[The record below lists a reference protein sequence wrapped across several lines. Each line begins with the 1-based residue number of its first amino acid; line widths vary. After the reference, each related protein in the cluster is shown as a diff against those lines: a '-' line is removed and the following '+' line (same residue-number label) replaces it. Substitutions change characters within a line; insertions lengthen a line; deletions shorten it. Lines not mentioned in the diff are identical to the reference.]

1 MFAQI
6 YKGFGLH
13 RFWNCLAAFDGAA
26 VRVLSV
32 LVAVLLMS
40 VSFIPG
46 DATARSDDEVYP
58 VDATLLRA
66 PAHRF
71 STPPVNVKRP
81 VRLAIVKYV
90 RPSPNEEIV
99 PASVTALKQYFGED
113 RVQVAHL
120 SLTELSEAIKRGDV
134 DVFLSSAGF
143 YRRLADEGVKSLVSA
158 VSLSYPDPNHGEG
171 TAIVAA
177 ADRSDIES
185 LRDLKGGV
193 LATSTPTAFTGL
205 LVPYGEMMKQGIKV
219 DGFFRETLYLG
230 DDDAM
235 ETAPRHLLD
244 GTADVAFLRLC
255 FLEEW
260 LERHPEHQ
268 GRFKVINRKDGP
280 GEVCARSTELYPT
293 WTVGTTKVTDPRVS
307 RSVTQALLAL
317 KPTGTNGIYWGVATD
332 YSSVD
337 KLFRETRTGPYAY
350 LNTWSLKRF
359 IAEYWHWLMLAGVL
373 VAGLTLHSVRVTQLV
388 HKRTA
393 ALRQSLAEL
402 QVLKEEAQGAAQR
415 IERLER
421 AGVVAQ
427 LSVIFAHEMRQ
438 PLGAISLYSFGL
450 RRMLGNGSTDTARMT
465 DVIDR
470 LDRQTERA
478 NEIVARVRS
487 YAKAE
492 QPTRVL
498 VSLREQVDRA
508 AADLKTTGRYSTALR
523 VIVTDEPVVTADPLE
538 MELVALNLMKN
549 ALEASDAA
557 GGAGEVVVTLF
568 EEDERAIITVADDG
582 GGTRETVERLNRGL
596 GSTKAEGLGLG
607 LSIVRGILE
616 AYGGRLAFSARR
628 QGGLVA
634 RVTVPVREVSGEPS
648 PLDDDDSLRDALR
661 FVLETEGW
669 RVADYRSA
677 NDFFRGDAPSVPGCV
692 VMDVRMPGLTGIEAQ
707 AVMNERGFSLPVI
720 FLTGHGDIDMAVMA
734 LHEGAADFIQKP
746 VDNER
751 LLAVIASTAFE
762 SLSGA
767 GAVLDGET
775 AKARCAELTN
785 RERDIARLV
794 AEGLTNRLIGERLS
808 IAVRT
813 VEVHRASAL
822 RKLGVRT
829 PEEVRAVL
837 EAGA

>member
-317 KPTGTNGIYWGVATD
+317 KPTGANGIYWGVATD

-557 GGAGEVVVTLF
+557 GGA
-568 EEDERAIITVADDG
+568 A
-582 GGTRETVERLNRGL
+582 RETVERLNRGL

-648 PLDDDDSLRDALR
+648 PLDDDPLA
-661 FVLETEGW
+661 T
-669 RVADYRSA
+669 
-677 NDFFRGDAPSVPGCV
+677 GD
-692 VMDVRMPGLTGIEAQ
+692 
-707 AVMNERGFSLPVI
+707 N
-720 FLTGHGDIDMAVMA
+720 
-734 LHEGAADFIQKP
+734 
-746 VDNER
+746 
-751 LLAVIASTAFE
+751 
-762 SLSGA
+762 
-767 GAVLDGET
+767 
-775 AKARCAELTN
+775 
-785 RERDIARLV
+785 
-794 AEGLTNRLIGERLS
+794 
-808 IAVRT
+808 AVRDNRD
-813 VEVHRASAL
+813 EKAS
-822 RKLGVRT
+822 
-829 PEEVRAVL
+829 
-837 EAGA
+837 

>member
-1 MFAQI
+1 MSA
-6 YKGFGLH
+6 KSHKSFGLH
-13 RFWNCLAAFDGAA
+13 LFRYCQAIFAKAGIGALSALLLVSSNLLPCVASAQTDG
-26 VRVLSV
+26 
-32 LVAVLLMS
+32 
-40 VSFIPG
+40 G
-46 DATARSDDEVYP
+46 YP
-58 VDATLLRA
+58 VDATLMRV

-71 STPPVNVKRP
+71 ATPAVNVKRP
-81 VRLAIVKYV
+81 VRVAIVKYV
-90 RPSPNEEIV
+90 RPAPNEEIV
-99 PASVTALKQYFGED
+99 PASVAALWQYFGED
-113 RVQVAHL
+113 RVRVTHL
-120 SLTELSEAIKRGDV
+120 SLTELADAIRRGEV

-158 VSLSYPDPNHGEG
+158 VSLSYPDPNHGDG
-171 TAIVAA
+171 TAIVTA
-177 ADRSDIES
+177 ADRTDIET
-185 LRDLKGGV
+185 LKDVKGGV

-205 LVPYGEMMKQGIKV
+205 LVPYGEMMKQGFKV
-219 DGFFRETLYLG
+219 DGFFSETLYLG

-235 ETAPRHLLD
+235 EAAPGHLLD

-260 LERHPEHQ
+260 LERHPEHA
-268 GRFKVINRKDGP
+268 GKFKVINRKDGP
-280 GEVCARSTELYPT
+280 GEVCARSTALYPT
-293 WTVGTTKVTDPRVS
+293 WTVATTKVTDPRVS

-317 KPTGTNGIYWGVATD
+317 KPTGSNGIYWGVATD

-337 KLFRETRTGPYAY
+337 KLFRDTRTGPYAY

-359 IAEYWHWLMLAGVL
+359 IAEYWHWLMLATVL
-373 VAGLTLHSVRVTQLV
+373 VAGLILHSVRVTQLV

-393 ALRQSLAEL
+393 ALRRSLAEL

-438 PLGAISLYSFGL
+438 PLGAISLYSLGL

-508 AADLKTTGRYSTALR
+508 AADLKTTGRYRTALR
-523 VIVTDEPVVTADPLE
+523 VVVTDEPVVTADPLE

-557 GGAGEVVVTLF
+557 GGAGEVVVTLS

-616 AYGGRLAFSARR
+616 AYGGRLAFSTRR

-634 RVTVPVREVSGEPS
+634 RATVPVREVSAEPS
-648 PLDDDDSLRDALR
+648 PLDDDSLA
-661 FVLETEGW
+661 T
-669 RVADYRSA
+669 
-677 NDFFRGDAPSVPGCV
+677 GD
-692 VMDVRMPGLTGIEAQ
+692 
-707 AVMNERGFSLPVI
+707 N
-720 FLTGHGDIDMAVMA
+720 
-734 LHEGAADFIQKP
+734 
-746 VDNER
+746 
-751 LLAVIASTAFE
+751 
-762 SLSGA
+762 
-767 GAVLDGET
+767 
-775 AKARCAELTN
+775 
-785 RERDIARLV
+785 
-794 AEGLTNRLIGERLS
+794 
-808 IAVRT
+808 AVRDNRD
-813 VEVHRASAL
+813 EKAS
-822 RKLGVRT
+822 
-829 PEEVRAVL
+829 
-837 EAGA
+837 

>member
-99 PASVTALKQYFGED
+99 PASVAALKQYFGED

-235 ETAPRHLLD
+235 ETVPRHLLD

-317 KPTGTNGIYWGVATD
+317 KPTGANGIYWGVATD

-648 PLDDDDSLRDALR
+648 PLDDDSLA
-661 FVLETEGW
+661 T
-669 RVADYRSA
+669 
-677 NDFFRGDAPSVPGCV
+677 GD
-692 VMDVRMPGLTGIEAQ
+692 
-707 AVMNERGFSLPVI
+707 N
-720 FLTGHGDIDMAVMA
+720 
-734 LHEGAADFIQKP
+734 
-746 VDNER
+746 
-751 LLAVIASTAFE
+751 
-762 SLSGA
+762 
-767 GAVLDGET
+767 
-775 AKARCAELTN
+775 
-785 RERDIARLV
+785 
-794 AEGLTNRLIGERLS
+794 
-808 IAVRT
+808 AVRDNRD
-813 VEVHRASAL
+813 EKAS
-822 RKLGVRT
+822 
-829 PEEVRAVL
+829 
-837 EAGA
+837 

>member
-219 DGFFRETLYLG
+219 DGF
-230 DDDAM
+230 
-235 ETAPRHLLD
+235 
-244 GTADVAFLRLC
+244 
-255 FLEEW
+255 
-260 LERHPEHQ
+260 
-268 GRFKVINRKDGP
+268 
-280 GEVCARSTELYPT
+280 
-293 WTVGTTKVTDPRVS
+293 
-307 RSVTQALLAL
+307 
-317 KPTGTNGIYWGVATD
+317 
-332 YSSVD
+332 
-337 KLFRETRTGPYAY
+337 FRETRTGPYAY

-557 GGAGEVVVTLF
+557 GGAGEVVVTLS

-648 PLDDDDSLRDALR
+648 PLDDDSLA
-661 FVLETEGW
+661 T
-669 RVADYRSA
+669 
-677 NDFFRGDAPSVPGCV
+677 GD
-692 VMDVRMPGLTGIEAQ
+692 
-707 AVMNERGFSLPVI
+707 N
-720 FLTGHGDIDMAVMA
+720 
-734 LHEGAADFIQKP
+734 
-746 VDNER
+746 
-751 LLAVIASTAFE
+751 
-762 SLSGA
+762 
-767 GAVLDGET
+767 
-775 AKARCAELTN
+775 
-785 RERDIARLV
+785 
-794 AEGLTNRLIGERLS
+794 
-808 IAVRT
+808 AVRDNRD
-813 VEVHRASAL
+813 EKAS
-822 RKLGVRT
+822 
-829 PEEVRAVL
+829 
-837 EAGA
+837 

>member
-1 MFAQI
+1 MSA
-6 YKGFGLH
+6 KSHKSFGLH
-13 RFWNCLAAFDGAA
+13 LFRYCQAVFAKAGIGALSALLLVSSNLLPCVASAQTDG
-26 VRVLSV
+26 
-32 LVAVLLMS
+32 
-40 VSFIPG
+40 G
-46 DATARSDDEVYP
+46 YP
-58 VDATLLRA
+58 VDATLMRV

-71 STPPVNVKRP
+71 ATPAVNVKRP
-81 VRLAIVKYV
+81 VRVAIVKYV
-90 RPSPNEEIV
+90 RPAPNEEIV
-99 PASVTALKQYFGED
+99 PASVAALRQYFGED
-113 RVQVAHL
+113 RVRVTHL
-120 SLTELSEAIKRGDV
+120 SLTELADAIRRGEV

-143 YRRLADEGVKSLVSA
+143 YRRLTDEGVKSLVSA
-158 VSLSYPDPNHGEG
+158 VSLSYPDPNHGDG
-171 TAIVAA
+171 TAIVTT
-177 ADRSDIES
+177 ADRTDIET
-185 LRDLKGGV
+185 LKDVKGGV

-205 LVPYGEMMKQGIKV
+205 LVPYGEMMKQGFKV
-219 DGFFRETLYLG
+219 DGFFSETLYLG

-235 ETAPRHLLD
+235 ETAPGHLLD

-260 LERHPEHQ
+260 LERHPEHA
-268 GRFKVINRKDGP
+268 GKFKVINRKDGL
-280 GEVCARSTELYPT
+280 GEVCARSTALYPT
-293 WTVGTTKVTDPRVS
+293 WTVATTKVTDPRVS

-317 KPTGTNGIYWGVATD
+317 KPTGSNGIYWGVATD
-332 YSSVD
+332 YSAVD
-337 KLFRETRTGPYAY
+337 KLFRDTRTGPYAY

-359 IAEYWHWLMLAGVL
+359 IAEYWHWLMLATVL
-373 VAGLTLHSVRVTQLV
+373 VAGLILHSVRVTQLV

-393 ALRQSLAEL
+393 ALRRSLAEL

-438 PLGAISLYSFGL
+438 PLGAISLYSLGL

-465 DVIDR
+465 DVIDK

-508 AADLKTTGRYSTALR
+508 AADLKTTGRYRTALR
-523 VIVTDEPVVTADPLE
+523 VVITDEPVVTADPLE

-557 GGAGEVVVTLF
+557 GGAGEVVVTLS

-634 RVTVPVREVSGEPS
+634 RATVPVREVSAEPS
-648 PLDDDDSLRDALR
+648 SLDDDSLA
-661 FVLETEGW
+661 T
-669 RVADYRSA
+669 
-677 NDFFRGDAPSVPGCV
+677 GD
-692 VMDVRMPGLTGIEAQ
+692 
-707 AVMNERGFSLPVI
+707 N
-720 FLTGHGDIDMAVMA
+720 
-734 LHEGAADFIQKP
+734 
-746 VDNER
+746 
-751 LLAVIASTAFE
+751 
-762 SLSGA
+762 
-767 GAVLDGET
+767 
-775 AKARCAELTN
+775 
-785 RERDIARLV
+785 
-794 AEGLTNRLIGERLS
+794 
-808 IAVRT
+808 AVRDNRD
-813 VEVHRASAL
+813 EKAS
-822 RKLGVRT
+822 
-829 PEEVRAVL
+829 
-837 EAGA
+837 

>member
-317 KPTGTNGIYWGVATD
+317 KPTGANGIYWGVATD

-492 QPTRVL
+492 QPPPRP
-498 VSLREQVDRA
+498 RKPARA
-508 AADLKTTGRYSTALR
+508 G
-523 VIVTDEPVVTADPLE
+523 
-538 MELVALNLMKN
+538 
-549 ALEASDAA
+549 
-557 GGAGEVVVTLF
+557 
-568 EEDERAIITVADDG
+568 
-582 GGTRETVERLNRGL
+582 
-596 GSTKAEGLGLG
+596 
-607 LSIVRGILE
+607 
-616 AYGGRLAFSARR
+616 R
-628 QGGLVA
+628 QGGGRPQDHGTLQHGAQGHRHRRA
-634 RVTVPVREVSGEPS
+634 RRDGRSSRDGARCTQPHEECARGVRRRG
-648 PLDDDDSLRDALR
+648 RRGRGRGDALR
-661 FVLETEGW
+661 GGRT
-669 RVADYRSA
+669 RDHH
-677 NDFFRGDAPSVPGCV
+677 RGRRRRRDARDRRAPQQ
-692 VMDVRMPGLTGIEAQ
+692 RT
-707 AVMNERGFSLPVI
+707 R
-720 FLTGHGDIDMAVMA
+720 
-734 LHEGAADFIQKP
+734 LHEGRRA
-746 VDNER
+746 R
-751 LLAVIASTAFE
+751 TRAF
-762 SLSGA
+762 
-767 GAVLDGET
+767 DC
-775 AKARCAELTN
+775 ARHPRGL
-785 RERDIARLV
+785 RRQARLQ
-794 AEGLTNRLIGERLS
+794 
-808 IAVRT
+808 
-813 VEVHRASAL
+813 
-822 RKLGVRT
+822 RT
-829 PEEVRAVL
+829 PSGRARGPRDRAREGGLRRAV
-837 EAGA
+837 AFG

>member
-1 MFAQI
+1 MSA
-6 YKGFGLH
+6 KSHKSFGLH
-13 RFWNCLAAFDGAA
+13 LFRYCQAIFAKAGIGALSALLLVSSNLLPCVASAQTDG
-26 VRVLSV
+26 
-32 LVAVLLMS
+32 
-40 VSFIPG
+40 G
-46 DATARSDDEVYP
+46 YP
-58 VDATLLRA
+58 VDATLMRV

-71 STPPVNVKRP
+71 ATPAVNVKRP
-81 VRLAIVKYV
+81 VRVAIVKYV
-90 RPSPNEEIV
+90 RPAPNEEIV
-99 PASVTALKQYFGED
+99 PASVAALRQYFGED
-113 RVQVAHL
+113 RVRVTHL
-120 SLTELSEAIKRGDV
+120 SLTELADAIRRGEV

-158 VSLSYPDPNHGEG
+158 VSLSYPDPNHGDG
-171 TAIVAA
+171 TAIVTA
-177 ADRSDIES
+177 ADRTDIET
-185 LRDLKGGV
+185 LKDVKGGV

-205 LVPYGEMMKQGIKV
+205 LVPYGEMMKQGFKV
-219 DGFFRETLYLG
+219 DGFFSETLYLG
-230 DDDAM
+230 DDAM
-235 ETAPRHLLD
+235 ETAPGHLLD

-260 LERHPEHQ
+260 LERHPEHA
-268 GRFKVINRKDGP
+268 GKFKVINRKDGP
-280 GEVCARSTELYPT
+280 GEVCARSTALYPT
-293 WTVGTTKVTDPRVS
+293 WTVATTKVTDPRVS

-317 KPTGTNGIYWGVATD
+317 KPTGSNGIYWGVATD

-337 KLFRETRTGPYAY
+337 KLFRDTRTGPYAY

-359 IAEYWHWLMLAGVL
+359 IAEYWHWLMLATVL
-373 VAGLTLHSVRVTQLV
+373 VAGLILHSVRVTQLV

-393 ALRQSLAEL
+393 ALRRSLAEL

-438 PLGAISLYSFGL
+438 PLGAISLYSLGL

-508 AADLKTTGRYSTALR
+508 AADLKTTGRYRTALR
-523 VIVTDEPVVTADPLE
+523 VVVTDEPVVTADPLE

-557 GGAGEVVVTLF
+557 GGAGEVVVTLSV
-568 EEDERAIITVADDG
+568 EDERAIITVADDG

-616 AYGGRLAFSARR
+616 AYGGRLAFSTRR

-634 RVTVPVREVSGEPS
+634 RATVPVREVSAEPS
-648 PLDDDDSLRDALR
+648 PLDDDSLA
-661 FVLETEGW
+661 T
-669 RVADYRSA
+669 
-677 NDFFRGDAPSVPGCV
+677 GD
-692 VMDVRMPGLTGIEAQ
+692 
-707 AVMNERGFSLPVI
+707 N
-720 FLTGHGDIDMAVMA
+720 
-734 LHEGAADFIQKP
+734 
-746 VDNER
+746 
-751 LLAVIASTAFE
+751 
-762 SLSGA
+762 
-767 GAVLDGET
+767 
-775 AKARCAELTN
+775 
-785 RERDIARLV
+785 
-794 AEGLTNRLIGERLS
+794 
-808 IAVRT
+808 AVRDNRD
-813 VEVHRASAL
+813 EKAS
-822 RKLGVRT
+822 
-829 PEEVRAVL
+829 
-837 EAGA
+837 

>member
-1 MFAQI
+1 MSA
-6 YKGFGLH
+6 KSHKSFGLH
-13 RFWNCLAAFDGAA
+13 LFRYCQAIFAKAGIGALSALLLVSSNLLPCVASAQTDG
-26 VRVLSV
+26 
-32 LVAVLLMS
+32 
-40 VSFIPG
+40 G
-46 DATARSDDEVYP
+46 YP
-58 VDATLLRA
+58 VDATLMRV

-71 STPPVNVKRP
+71 ATPAVNVKRP
-81 VRLAIVKYV
+81 VRVAIVKYV
-90 RPSPNEEIV
+90 RPAPNEEIV
-99 PASVTALKQYFGED
+99 PASVAALRQYFGED
-113 RVQVAHL
+113 RVRVTHL
-120 SLTELSEAIKRGDV
+120 SLTELADAIRRGEV

-158 VSLSYPDPNHGEG
+158 VSLSYPDPNHGDG
-171 TAIVAA
+171 TAIVTA
-177 ADRSDIES
+177 ADRTDIET
-185 LRDLKGGV
+185 LKDVKGGV

-205 LVPYGEMMKQGIKV
+205 LVPYGEMMKQGFKV
-219 DGFFRETLYLG
+219 DGFFSETLYLG

-235 ETAPRHLLD
+235 ETAPGHLLD

-260 LERHPEHQ
+260 LERHPEHA
-268 GRFKVINRKDGP
+268 GKFKVINRKDGP
-280 GEVCARSTELYPT
+280 GEVCARSTALYPT
-293 WTVGTTKVTDPRVS
+293 WTVATTKVTDPRVS

-317 KPTGTNGIYWGVATD
+317 KPTGSNGIYWGVATD

-337 KLFRETRTGPYAY
+337 KLFRDTRTGPYAY

-359 IAEYWHWLMLAGVL
+359 IAEYWHWLMLATVL
-373 VAGLTLHSVRVTQLV
+373 VAGLILHSVRVTQLV

-393 ALRQSLAEL
+393 ALRRSLAEL

-438 PLGAISLYSFGL
+438 PLGAISLYSLGL

-508 AADLKTTGRYSTALR
+508 AADLKTTGRYRTALR
-523 VIVTDEPVVTADPLE
+523 VVVTDEPVVTADPLE

-557 GGAGEVVVTLF
+557 GGAGEVVVTLS

-634 RVTVPVREVSGEPS
+634 RVTVPVSEVSGEPS
-648 PLDDDDSLRDALR
+648 PLDDDSLA
-661 FVLETEGW
+661 T
-669 RVADYRSA
+669 
-677 NDFFRGDAPSVPGCV
+677 GD
-692 VMDVRMPGLTGIEAQ
+692 
-707 AVMNERGFSLPVI
+707 N
-720 FLTGHGDIDMAVMA
+720 
-734 LHEGAADFIQKP
+734 
-746 VDNER
+746 
-751 LLAVIASTAFE
+751 
-762 SLSGA
+762 
-767 GAVLDGET
+767 
-775 AKARCAELTN
+775 
-785 RERDIARLV
+785 
-794 AEGLTNRLIGERLS
+794 
-808 IAVRT
+808 AVRDNRD
-813 VEVHRASAL
+813 EKAS
-822 RKLGVRT
+822 
-829 PEEVRAVL
+829 
-837 EAGA
+837 

>member
-1 MFAQI
+1 MSA
-6 YKGFGLH
+6 KSHKSFGLH
-13 RFWNCLAAFDGAA
+13 LFRYCQAVFAKAGIGALSALLLVSSNLLPCVASAQTDG
-26 VRVLSV
+26 
-32 LVAVLLMS
+32 
-40 VSFIPG
+40 G
-46 DATARSDDEVYP
+46 YP
-58 VDATLLRA
+58 VDATLMRV

-71 STPPVNVKRP
+71 ATPAVNVKRP
-81 VRLAIVKYV
+81 VRVAIVKYV
-90 RPSPNEEIV
+90 RPAPNEEIV
-99 PASVTALKQYFGED
+99 PASVAALRQYFGED
-113 RVQVAHL
+113 RVRVTHL
-120 SLTELSEAIKRGDV
+120 SLTELADAIRRGEV

-143 YRRLADEGVKSLVSA
+143 YRRLTDEGVKSLVSA
-158 VSLSYPDPNHGEG
+158 VSLSYPDPNHGDG
-171 TAIVAA
+171 TAIVTT
-177 ADRSDIES
+177 ADRTDIET
-185 LRDLKGGV
+185 LKDVKGGV

-205 LVPYGEMMKQGIKV
+205 LVPYGEMMKQGFKV
-219 DGFFRETLYLG
+219 DGFFSETLYLG

-235 ETAPRHLLD
+235 ETAPGHLLD

-260 LERHPEHQ
+260 LERHPEHA
-268 GRFKVINRKDGP
+268 GKFKVINRKDGP
-280 GEVCARSTELYPT
+280 GEVCARSTALYPT
-293 WTVGTTKVTDPRVS
+293 WTVATTKVTDPRVS

-317 KPTGTNGIYWGVATD
+317 KPTGSNGIYWGVATD
-332 YSSVD
+332 YSAVD
-337 KLFRETRTGPYAY
+337 KLFRDTRTGPYAY

-359 IAEYWHWLMLAGVL
+359 IAEYWHWLMLATVL
-373 VAGLTLHSVRVTQLV
+373 VAGLILHSVRVTQLV

-393 ALRQSLAEL
+393 ALRRSLAEL

-438 PLGAISLYSFGL
+438 PLGAISLYSLGL

-465 DVIDR
+465 DVIDK

-508 AADLKTTGRYSTALR
+508 VADLKTTGRYRTALR
-523 VIVTDEPVVTADPLE
+523 VVITDEPVVTAYPLE

-557 GGAGEVVVTLF
+557 GGAGEVVVTLS

-634 RVTVPVREVSGEPS
+634 RATVPVREVSAEPS
-648 PLDDDDSLRDALR
+648 PLDDDSLA
-661 FVLETEGW
+661 T
-669 RVADYRSA
+669 
-677 NDFFRGDAPSVPGCV
+677 GD
-692 VMDVRMPGLTGIEAQ
+692 
-707 AVMNERGFSLPVI
+707 N
-720 FLTGHGDIDMAVMA
+720 
-734 LHEGAADFIQKP
+734 
-746 VDNER
+746 
-751 LLAVIASTAFE
+751 
-762 SLSGA
+762 
-767 GAVLDGET
+767 
-775 AKARCAELTN
+775 
-785 RERDIARLV
+785 
-794 AEGLTNRLIGERLS
+794 
-808 IAVRT
+808 AVRDNRD
-813 VEVHRASAL
+813 EKAS
-822 RKLGVRT
+822 
-829 PEEVRAVL
+829 
-837 EAGA
+837 

>member
-1 MFAQI
+1 MSA
-6 YKGFGLH
+6 KSHKSFGLH
-13 RFWNCLAAFDGAA
+13 LFRYCQVIFAKAGIGALSALLLVSSNLLPCVASAQTDG
-26 VRVLSV
+26 
-32 LVAVLLMS
+32 
-40 VSFIPG
+40 G
-46 DATARSDDEVYP
+46 YP
-58 VDATLLRA
+58 VDATLMRV

-71 STPPVNVKRP
+71 ATPAVNVKRP
-81 VRLAIVKYV
+81 VRVAIVKYV
-90 RPSPNEEIV
+90 RPAPNEEIV
-99 PASVTALKQYFGED
+99 PASVAALRQYFGED
-113 RVQVAHL
+113 RVRVTHL
-120 SLTELSEAIKRGDV
+120 SLTELADAIRRGEV

-158 VSLSYPDPNHGEG
+158 VSLSYPDPNHGDG
-171 TAIVAA
+171 TAIVTA
-177 ADRSDIES
+177 ADRTDIET
-185 LRDLKGGV
+185 LKDVKGGV

-205 LVPYGEMMKQGIKV
+205 LVPYGEMMKQGFKV
-219 DGFFRETLYLG
+219 DGFFSETLYLG

-235 ETAPRHLLD
+235 ETAPGHLLD

-260 LERHPEHQ
+260 LERHPEHA
-268 GRFKVINRKDGP
+268 GKFKVINRKDGP
-280 GEVCARSTELYPT
+280 GEVCARSTALYPT
-293 WTVGTTKVTDPRVS
+293 WTVATTKVTDPRVS

-317 KPTGTNGIYWGVATD
+317 KPTGSNGIYWGVATD

-337 KLFRETRTGPYAY
+337 KLFRDTRTGPYAY

-359 IAEYWHWLMLAGVL
+359 IAEYWHWLMLATVL
-373 VAGLTLHSVRVTQLV
+373 VAGLILHSVRVTQLV

-393 ALRQSLAEL
+393 ALRRSLAEL

-438 PLGAISLYSFGL
+438 PLGAISLYSLGL

-508 AADLKTTGRYSTALR
+508 AADLKTTGRYRTALR
-523 VIVTDEPVVTADPLE
+523 VVVTDEPVVTADPLE

-557 GGAGEVVVTLF
+557 GGAGEVVVTLS

-648 PLDDDDSLRDALR
+648 PLDDDSLA
-661 FVLETEGW
+661 T
-669 RVADYRSA
+669 
-677 NDFFRGDAPSVPGCV
+677 GD
-692 VMDVRMPGLTGIEAQ
+692 
-707 AVMNERGFSLPVI
+707 N
-720 FLTGHGDIDMAVMA
+720 
-734 LHEGAADFIQKP
+734 
-746 VDNER
+746 
-751 LLAVIASTAFE
+751 
-762 SLSGA
+762 
-767 GAVLDGET
+767 
-775 AKARCAELTN
+775 
-785 RERDIARLV
+785 
-794 AEGLTNRLIGERLS
+794 
-808 IAVRT
+808 AVRDNRD
-813 VEVHRASAL
+813 EKAS
-822 RKLGVRT
+822 
-829 PEEVRAVL
+829 
-837 EAGA
+837 

>member
-1 MFAQI
+1 MSA
-6 YKGFGLH
+6 KSHKSFGLH
-13 RFWNCLAAFDGAA
+13 LFRYCQAIFAKAGIGALSALLLVSSNLLPCVASAQTDG
-26 VRVLSV
+26 
-32 LVAVLLMS
+32 
-40 VSFIPG
+40 G
-46 DATARSDDEVYP
+46 YP
-58 VDATLLRA
+58 VDATLMRV

-71 STPPVNVKRP
+71 ATPAVNVKRP
-81 VRLAIVKYV
+81 VRVAIVKYV
-90 RPSPNEEIV
+90 RPAPNEEIV
-99 PASVTALKQYFGED
+99 PASVAALRQYFGED
-113 RVQVAHL
+113 RVRVTHL
-120 SLTELSEAIKRGDV
+120 SLTELADAIRRGEV

-158 VSLSYPDPNHGEG
+158 VSLSYPDPNHGDG
-171 TAIVAA
+171 TAIVTA
-177 ADRSDIES
+177 ADRTDIET
-185 LRDLKGGV
+185 LKDVKGGV

-205 LVPYGEMMKQGIKV
+205 LVPYGEMMKQGFKV
-219 DGFFRETLYLG
+219 DGFFSETLYLG

-235 ETAPRHLLD
+235 ETAPGHLLD

-260 LERHPEHQ
+260 LERHPEHA
-268 GRFKVINRKDGP
+268 GKFKVINRKDGP
-280 GEVCARSTELYPT
+280 GEVCARSTALYPT
-293 WTVGTTKVTDPRVS
+293 WTVATTKVTDPRVS

-317 KPTGTNGIYWGVATD
+317 KPTGSNGIYWGVATD

-337 KLFRETRTGPYAY
+337 KLFRDTRTGPYAY

-359 IAEYWHWLMLAGVL
+359 IAEYWHWLMLATVL
-373 VAGLTLHSVRVTQLV
+373 VAGLILHSVRVTQLV

-393 ALRQSLAEL
+393 ALRRSLAEL

-438 PLGAISLYSFGL
+438 PLGAISLYSLGL

-508 AADLKTTGRYSTALR
+508 AADLKTTGRYRTALR
-523 VIVTDEPVVTADPLE
+523 VVVTDEPVVTADPLE

-557 GGAGEVVVTLF
+557 GGAGEVVVTLS

-648 PLDDDDSLRDALR
+648 PLDDDSLA
-661 FVLETEGW
+661 T
-669 RVADYRSA
+669 
-677 NDFFRGDAPSVPGCV
+677 GD
-692 VMDVRMPGLTGIEAQ
+692 
-707 AVMNERGFSLPVI
+707 N
-720 FLTGHGDIDMAVMA
+720 
-734 LHEGAADFIQKP
+734 
-746 VDNER
+746 
-751 LLAVIASTAFE
+751 
-762 SLSGA
+762 
-767 GAVLDGET
+767 
-775 AKARCAELTN
+775 
-785 RERDIARLV
+785 
-794 AEGLTNRLIGERLS
+794 
-808 IAVRT
+808 AVRDNRD
-813 VEVHRASAL
+813 EKAS
-822 RKLGVRT
+822 
-829 PEEVRAVL
+829 
-837 EAGA
+837 

>member
-1 MFAQI
+1 MSA
-6 YKGFGLH
+6 KSHKSFGLH
-13 RFWNCLAAFDGAA
+13 LFRYCQAIFAKAGIGALSALLLVSSNLLPCVASAQTDG
-26 VRVLSV
+26 
-32 LVAVLLMS
+32 
-40 VSFIPG
+40 G
-46 DATARSDDEVYP
+46 YP
-58 VDATLLRA
+58 VDATLMRV

-71 STPPVNVKRP
+71 ATPAVNVKRP
-81 VRLAIVKYV
+81 VRVAIVKYV
-90 RPSPNEEIV
+90 RPAPNEEIV
-99 PASVTALKQYFGED
+99 PASVAALRQYFGED
-113 RVQVAHL
+113 RVRVTHL
-120 SLTELSEAIKRGDV
+120 SLTELADAIRRGEV

-143 YRRLADEGVKSLVSA
+143 YRRLTDEGVKSLVSA
-158 VSLSYPDPNHGEG
+158 VSLSYPDPNHGDG
-171 TAIVAA
+171 TAIVTT
-177 ADRSDIES
+177 ADRTDIET
-185 LRDLKGGV
+185 LKDVKGGV

-205 LVPYGEMMKQGIKV
+205 LVPYGEMMKQGFKV
-219 DGFFRETLYLG
+219 DGFFSETLYLG

-235 ETAPRHLLD
+235 ETAPGHLLD

-260 LERHPEHQ
+260 LERHPEHA
-268 GRFKVINRKDGP
+268 GKFKVINRKDGP
-280 GEVCARSTELYPT
+280 GEVCARSTALYSI
-293 WTVGTTKVTDPRVS
+293 WTVATTKVTDPRVS

-317 KPTGTNGIYWGVATD
+317 KPTGSNGIYWGVATD
-332 YSSVD
+332 YSAVD
-337 KLFRETRTGPYAY
+337 KLFRDTRTGPYAY

-359 IAEYWHWLMLAGVL
+359 IAEYWHWLMLATVL
-373 VAGLTLHSVRVTQLV
+373 VAGLILHSVRVTQLV

-393 ALRQSLAEL
+393 ALRRSLAEL

-438 PLGAISLYSFGL
+438 PLGAISLYSLGL

-465 DVIDR
+465 DVIDK

-508 AADLKTTGRYSTALR
+508 AADLKTTGRYRTALR
-523 VIVTDEPVVTADPLE
+523 VVITDEPVVTADPLE

-557 GGAGEVVVTLF
+557 GGAGEVVVTLS

-634 RVTVPVREVSGEPS
+634 RATVPVREVSAEPS
-648 PLDDDDSLRDALR
+648 PLDDDSLA
-661 FVLETEGW
+661 T
-669 RVADYRSA
+669 
-677 NDFFRGDAPSVPGCV
+677 GD
-692 VMDVRMPGLTGIEAQ
+692 
-707 AVMNERGFSLPVI
+707 N
-720 FLTGHGDIDMAVMA
+720 
-734 LHEGAADFIQKP
+734 
-746 VDNER
+746 
-751 LLAVIASTAFE
+751 
-762 SLSGA
+762 
-767 GAVLDGET
+767 
-775 AKARCAELTN
+775 
-785 RERDIARLV
+785 
-794 AEGLTNRLIGERLS
+794 
-808 IAVRT
+808 AVRDNRD
-813 VEVHRASAL
+813 EKAS
-822 RKLGVRT
+822 
-829 PEEVRAVL
+829 
-837 EAGA
+837 

>member
-1 MFAQI
+1 M
-6 YKGFGLH
+6 
-13 RFWNCLAAFDGAA
+13 
-26 VRVLSV
+26 
-32 LVAVLLMS
+32 
-40 VSFIPG
+40 
-46 DATARSDDEVYP
+46 
-58 VDATLLRA
+58 
-66 PAHRF
+66 
-71 STPPVNVKRP
+71 
-81 VRLAIVKYV
+81 KYV

-498 VSLREQVDRA
+498 VKPARA
-508 AADLKTTGRYSTALR
+508 G
-523 VIVTDEPVVTADPLE
+523 
-538 MELVALNLMKN
+538 
-549 ALEASDAA
+549 
-557 GGAGEVVVTLF
+557 
-568 EEDERAIITVADDG
+568 
-582 GGTRETVERLNRGL
+582 
-596 GSTKAEGLGLG
+596 
-607 LSIVRGILE
+607 
-616 AYGGRLAFSARR
+616 R
-628 QGGLVA
+628 QGGGRPQDHGTLQHGAQGHRHRRA
-634 RVTVPVREVSGEPS
+634 RRDGRSSRDGACCAQPHEERARGVRRRG
-648 PLDDDDSLRDALR
+648 RRGRGRGDALR
-661 FVLETEGW
+661 GGRT
-669 RVADYRSA
+669 RDHH
-677 NDFFRGDAPSVPGCV
+677 RGRRRRRDARDRRAPQQ
-692 VMDVRMPGLTGIEAQ
+692 RT
-707 AVMNERGFSLPVI
+707 R
-720 FLTGHGDIDMAVMA
+720 
-734 LHEGAADFIQKP
+734 LHEGRRA
-746 VDNER
+746 R
-751 LLAVIASTAFE
+751 TRAF
-762 SLSGA
+762 
-767 GAVLDGET
+767 DC
-775 AKARCAELTN
+775 ARHPRGL
-785 RERDIARLV
+785 RRQARLQ
-794 AEGLTNRLIGERLS
+794 
-808 IAVRT
+808 
-813 VEVHRASAL
+813 
-822 RKLGVRT
+822 RT
-829 PEEVRAVL
+829 PSGRARGPRDRAREGGLRRAV
-837 EAGA
+837 AFG

>member
-1 MFAQI
+1 MSA
-6 YKGFGLH
+6 KSHKSFGLH
-13 RFWNCLAAFDGAA
+13 LFRYCQAIFAKAGIGALSALLLVSSNLLPCVASAQTDG
-26 VRVLSV
+26 
-32 LVAVLLMS
+32 
-40 VSFIPG
+40 G
-46 DATARSDDEVYP
+46 YP
-58 VDATLLRA
+58 VDATLMRV

-71 STPPVNVKRP
+71 ATPAVNVKRP
-81 VRLAIVKYV
+81 VRVAIVKYV
-90 RPSPNEEIV
+90 RPAPNEEIV
-99 PASVTALKQYFGED
+99 PASVAALRQYFGED
-113 RVQVAHL
+113 RVRVTHL
-120 SLTELSEAIKRGDV
+120 SLTELADAIRRGEV

-158 VSLSYPDPNHGEG
+158 VSLSYPDPNHGDG
-171 TAIVAA
+171 TAIVTA
-177 ADRSDIES
+177 ADRTDIET
-185 LRDLKGGV
+185 LKDVKGGV

-205 LVPYGEMMKQGIKV
+205 LVPYGEMMKQGFKV
-219 DGFFRETLYLG
+219 DGFFSETLYLG

-235 ETAPRHLLD
+235 ETAPGHLLD

-260 LERHPEHQ
+260 LERHPEHA
-268 GRFKVINRKDGP
+268 GKFKVINRKDGP
-280 GEVCARSTELYPT
+280 GEVCARSTALYPT
-293 WTVGTTKVTDPRVS
+293 WTVATTKVTDPRVS

-317 KPTGTNGIYWGVATD
+317 KPTGSNGIYWGVATD

-337 KLFRETRTGPYAY
+337 KLFRDTRTGPYAY

-359 IAEYWHWLMLAGVL
+359 IAEYWHWLMLATVL
-373 VAGLTLHSVRVTQLV
+373 VAGLILHSVRVTQLV

-393 ALRQSLAEL
+393 ALRRSLAEL

-438 PLGAISLYSFGL
+438 PLGAISLYSLGL

-478 NEIVARVRS
+478 NEIIARVRS

-508 AADLKTTGRYSTALR
+508 AADLKTTGRYRTALR
-523 VIVTDEPVVTADPLE
+523 VVVTDEPVVTADPLE

-557 GGAGEVVVTLF
+557 GGAGEVVVTLS

-634 RVTVPVREVSGEPS
+634 RATVPVREVSAEPS
-648 PLDDDDSLRDALR
+648 PLDDDSLA
-661 FVLETEGW
+661 T
-669 RVADYRSA
+669 
-677 NDFFRGDAPSVPGCV
+677 GD
-692 VMDVRMPGLTGIEAQ
+692 
-707 AVMNERGFSLPVI
+707 N
-720 FLTGHGDIDMAVMA
+720 
-734 LHEGAADFIQKP
+734 
-746 VDNER
+746 
-751 LLAVIASTAFE
+751 
-762 SLSGA
+762 
-767 GAVLDGET
+767 
-775 AKARCAELTN
+775 
-785 RERDIARLV
+785 
-794 AEGLTNRLIGERLS
+794 
-808 IAVRT
+808 AVRDNRD
-813 VEVHRASAL
+813 EKAS
-822 RKLGVRT
+822 
-829 PEEVRAVL
+829 
-837 EAGA
+837 

>member
-1 MFAQI
+1 MSA
-6 YKGFGLH
+6 KSHKSFGLH
-13 RFWNCLAAFDGAA
+13 LFRYCQAVFAKAGIGALSALLLVSSNLLPCVASAQTDG
-26 VRVLSV
+26 
-32 LVAVLLMS
+32 
-40 VSFIPG
+40 G
-46 DATARSDDEVYP
+46 YP
-58 VDATLLRA
+58 VDATLMRV

-71 STPPVNVKRP
+71 ATPAVNVKRP
-81 VRLAIVKYV
+81 VRVAIVKYV
-90 RPSPNEEIV
+90 RPAPNEEIV
-99 PASVTALKQYFGED
+99 PASVAALRQYFGED
-113 RVQVAHL
+113 RVRVTHL
-120 SLTELSEAIKRGDV
+120 SLTELADAIRRGEV

-143 YRRLADEGVKSLVSA
+143 YRRFTDEGVKSLVSA
-158 VSLSYPDPNHGEG
+158 VSLSYPDPNHGDG
-171 TAIVAA
+171 TAIVTT
-177 ADRSDIES
+177 ADRTDIET
-185 LRDLKGGV
+185 LKDVKGGV

-205 LVPYGEMMKQGIKV
+205 LVPYGEMMKQGFKV
-219 DGFFRETLYLG
+219 DGFFSETLYLG

-235 ETAPRHLLD
+235 ETAPGHLLD

-260 LERHPEHQ
+260 LERHPEHA
-268 GRFKVINRKDGP
+268 GKFKVINRKDGP
-280 GEVCARSTELYPT
+280 GEVCARSTALYPT
-293 WTVGTTKVTDPRVS
+293 WTVATTKVTDPRVS

-317 KPTGTNGIYWGVATD
+317 KPTGSNGIYWGVATD
-332 YSSVD
+332 YSAVD
-337 KLFRETRTGPYAY
+337 KLFRDTRTGPYAY

-359 IAEYWHWLMLAGVL
+359 IAEYWHWLMLATVL
-373 VAGLTLHSVRVTQLV
+373 VVGLILHSVRVTQLV

-393 ALRQSLAEL
+393 ALRRSLAEL

-438 PLGAISLYSFGL
+438 PLGAISLYSLGL

-465 DVIDR
+465 DVIDK

-508 AADLKTTGRYSTALR
+508 AADLKTTGRYRTALR
-523 VIVTDEPVVTADPLE
+523 VVITDEPVVTADPLE

-557 GGAGEVVVTLF
+557 GGAGEVVVTLS

-634 RVTVPVREVSGEPS
+634 RATVPVREVSAEPS
-648 PLDDDDSLRDALR
+648 PLDDDSLA
-661 FVLETEGW
+661 T
-669 RVADYRSA
+669 
-677 NDFFRGDAPSVPGCV
+677 GD
-692 VMDVRMPGLTGIEAQ
+692 
-707 AVMNERGFSLPVI
+707 N
-720 FLTGHGDIDMAVMA
+720 
-734 LHEGAADFIQKP
+734 
-746 VDNER
+746 
-751 LLAVIASTAFE
+751 
-762 SLSGA
+762 
-767 GAVLDGET
+767 
-775 AKARCAELTN
+775 
-785 RERDIARLV
+785 
-794 AEGLTNRLIGERLS
+794 
-808 IAVRT
+808 AVRDNRD
-813 VEVHRASAL
+813 EKAS
-822 RKLGVRT
+822 
-829 PEEVRAVL
+829 
-837 EAGA
+837 

>member
-1 MFAQI
+1 MSA
-6 YKGFGLH
+6 KSHKSFGLH
-13 RFWNCLAAFDGAA
+13 LFRYCQAIFAKAGIGALSALLLVSSNLLPCVASAQTDG
-26 VRVLSV
+26 
-32 LVAVLLMS
+32 
-40 VSFIPG
+40 G
-46 DATARSDDEVYP
+46 YP
-58 VDATLLRA
+58 VDATLMRV

-71 STPPVNVKRP
+71 ATPAVNVKRP
-81 VRLAIVKYV
+81 VRVAIVKYV
-90 RPSPNEEIV
+90 RPAPNEEIV
-99 PASVTALKQYFGED
+99 PASVAALRQYFGED
-113 RVQVAHL
+113 RVRVTHL
-120 SLTELSEAIKRGDV
+120 SLTELADAIRRGEV

-158 VSLSYPDPNHGEG
+158 VSLSYPDPNHGDG
-171 TAIVAA
+171 TAIVTA
-177 ADRSDIES
+177 ADRTDIET
-185 LRDLKGGV
+185 LKDVKGGV

-205 LVPYGEMMKQGIKV
+205 LVPYGEMMKQGFKV
-219 DGFFRETLYLG
+219 DGFFSETLYLG

-235 ETAPRHLLD
+235 ETAPGHLLD

-260 LERHPEHQ
+260 LERHPEHA
-268 GRFKVINRKDGP
+268 GKFKVINRKDGP
-280 GEVCARSTELYPT
+280 GEVCALYPT
-293 WTVGTTKVTDPRVS
+293 WTVATTKVTDPRVS

-317 KPTGTNGIYWGVATD
+317 KPTGSNGIYWGVATD

-337 KLFRETRTGPYAY
+337 KLFCDTRTGPYAY

-359 IAEYWHWLMLAGVL
+359 IAEYWHWLMLATVL
-373 VAGLTLHSVRVTQLV
+373 VAGLILHSVRVTQLV

-393 ALRQSLAEL
+393 ALRRSLAEL

-438 PLGAISLYSFGL
+438 PLGAISLYSLGL

-508 AADLKTTGRYSTALR
+508 AADLKTTGRYRTALR
-523 VIVTDEPVVTADPLE
+523 VVVTDEPVVTADPLE

-557 GGAGEVVVTLF
+557 GGAGEVVVTLS

-616 AYGGRLAFSARR
+616 AYGGRLAFSTRR

-634 RVTVPVREVSGEPS
+634 RATVPVREVSAEPS
-648 PLDDDDSLRDALR
+648 PLDDDSLA
-661 FVLETEGW
+661 T
-669 RVADYRSA
+669 
-677 NDFFRGDAPSVPGCV
+677 GD
-692 VMDVRMPGLTGIEAQ
+692 
-707 AVMNERGFSLPVI
+707 N
-720 FLTGHGDIDMAVMA
+720 
-734 LHEGAADFIQKP
+734 
-746 VDNER
+746 
-751 LLAVIASTAFE
+751 
-762 SLSGA
+762 
-767 GAVLDGET
+767 
-775 AKARCAELTN
+775 
-785 RERDIARLV
+785 
-794 AEGLTNRLIGERLS
+794 
-808 IAVRT
+808 AVRDNRD
-813 VEVHRASAL
+813 EKAS
-822 RKLGVRT
+822 
-829 PEEVRAVL
+829 
-837 EAGA
+837 

>member
-40 VSFIPG
+40 VSFISG

-66 PAHRF
+66 HAHRF

-317 KPTGTNGIYWGVATD
+317 KPTGANGIYWGVATD

-402 QVLKEEAQGAAQR
+402 QVLKEEAQG
-415 IERLER
+415 
-421 AGVVAQ
+421 G
-427 LSVIFAHEMRQ
+427 
-438 PLGAISLYSFGL
+438 G
-450 RRMLGNGSTDTARMT
+450 
-465 DVIDR
+465 
-470 LDRQTERA
+470 
-478 NEIVARVRS
+478 
-487 YAKAE
+487 
-492 QPTRVL
+492 PT
-498 VSLREQVDRA
+498 
-508 AADLKTTGRYSTALR
+508 
-523 VIVTDEPVVTADPLE
+523 
-538 MELVALNLMKN
+538 
-549 ALEASDAA
+549 
-557 GGAGEVVVTLF
+557 
-568 EEDERAIITVADDG
+568 
-582 GGTRETVERLNRGL
+582 
-596 GSTKAEGLGLG
+596 
-607 LSIVRGILE
+607 
-616 AYGGRLAFSARR
+616 
-628 QGGLVA
+628 
-634 RVTVPVREVSGEPS
+634 
-648 PLDDDDSLRDALR
+648 
-661 FVLETEGW
+661 
-669 RVADYRSA
+669 
-677 NDFFRGDAPSVPGCV
+677 
-692 VMDVRMPGLTGIEAQ
+692 
-707 AVMNERGFSLPVI
+707 
-720 FLTGHGDIDMAVMA
+720 H
-734 LHEGAADFIQKP
+734 
-746 VDNER
+746 
-751 LLAVIASTAFE
+751 
-762 SLSGA
+762 
-767 GAVLDGET
+767 
-775 AKARCAELTN
+775 
-785 RERDIARLV
+785 
-794 AEGLTNRLIGERLS
+794 
-808 IAVRT
+808 
-813 VEVHRASAL
+813 
-822 RKLGVRT
+822 RT
-829 PEEVRAVL
+829 P
-837 EAGA
+837 